1 MPVILW
7 IIIVILVIGF
17 ALYLVQAILSF
28 MFSVIFYGIVFG
40 LGIYIFYKMIN
51 YLEKKE
57 ISLSDLARE
66 IIEKSKR
73 AILGNCL
80 FYGGI

>member
-40 LGIYIFYKMIN
+40 LGISSSTK
-51 YLEKKE
+51 
-57 ISLSDLARE
+57 
-66 IIEKSKR
+66 
-73 AILGNCL
+73 
-80 FYGGI
+80 

>member
-40 LGIYIFYKMIN
+40 LGIYIFYKMMN
-51 YLEKKE
+51 YLEKRE

-73 AILGNCL
+73 AILGRKDRE
-80 FYGGI
+80 

>member
-1 MPVILW
+1 MPIILW
-7 IIIVILVIGF
+7 IIIVILVMGF

-51 YLEKKE
+51 YLEKRE

-73 AILGNCL
+73 AILGKKDRE
-80 FYGGI
+80 

>member
-57 ISLSDLARE
+57 ISLSDLVRE

-73 AILGNCL
+73 AILGKKDRE
-80 FYGGI
+80 

>member
-57 ISLSDLARE
+57 ISLLDLARE

-73 AILGNCL
+73 AILGKKDRE
-80 FYGGI
+80 

>member
-51 YLEKKE
+51 YLEKRE
-57 ISLSDLARE
+57 ISLSDLVRE

-73 AILGNCL
+73 AILGKKDRE
-80 FYGGI
+80 

>member
-40 LGIYIFYKMIN
+40 LGIYIFYKIIN

-73 AILGNCL
+73 AILGKKDRE
-80 FYGGI
+80 

>member
-57 ISLSDLARE
+57 ISLSDLVRE

-73 AILGNCL
+73 AILGKKDR
-80 FYGGI
+80 

>member
-57 ISLSDLARE
+57 ISLLDLVRE

-73 AILGNCL
+73 AILGKKDRE
-80 FYGGI
+80 

>member
-7 IIIVILVIGF
+7 IIIAILVIGS

-57 ISLSDLARE
+57 ISLLDLVRE

-73 AILGNCL
+73 AILGKKDRE
-80 FYGGI
+80 

>member
-17 ALYLVQAILSF
+17 ALYLIQAILSF

-57 ISLSDLARE
+57 ISLLDLVRE
-66 IIEKSKR
+66 IIEKIKR
-73 AILGNCL
+73 AILGKKDRE
-80 FYGGI
+80 

>member
-17 ALYLVQAILSF
+17 ALYLIQAILSF

-51 YLEKKE
+51 YLEKRE
-57 ISLSDLARE
+57 ISLLDLARE

-73 AILGNCL
+73 AILGRKDRE
-80 FYGGI
+80 

>member
-57 ISLSDLARE
+57 ISLLDLVIE

-73 AILGNCL
+73 AILGKKDRE
-80 FYGGI
+80 

>member
-1 MPVILW
+1 
-7 IIIVILVIGF
+7 
-17 ALYLVQAILSF
+17 

-73 AILGNCL
+73 AILGKKDRE
-80 FYGGI
+80 

>member
-1 MPVILW
+1 LW

-57 ISLSDLARE
+57 ISLLDLVIE

-73 AILGNCL
+73 AILGKKDRE
-80 FYGGI
+80 

>member
-7 IIIVILVIGF
+7 IIITILVIGF

-57 ISLSDLARE
+57 ISLLDLVRE

-73 AILGNCL
+73 AILGKKDRE
-80 FYGGI
+80 

>member
-73 AILGNCL
+73 AILGKKDRE
-80 FYGGI
+80 

>member
-51 YLEKKE
+51 YLEKRE

-73 AILGNCL
+73 AILGKKDRE
-80 FYGGI
+80 